1 MGGVPQFEFDG
12 KTLDFPLA
20 ISTLEKETEFQRSLR
35 VSTGGKAGS
44 VFERRLDIVSIG
56 LDNFSERAFYRKLQ
70 AWFAWAGQG
79 EEYGFALDKDEKIN
93 TTLDGAAAA
102 AQKVIPLTATAGITV
117 GNFYKVF
124 SDDFTKYEIIQV
136 DTISAGVSVTAI
148 ENLIWAY
155 ASGDFFQTEDYWP
168 MVISLDDE
176 LPVVEKA
183 FGTFEFDHE
192 FQEVK

>member
-1 MGGVPQFEFDG
+1 MGVPQFEFDG
-12 KTLDFPLA
+12 KTLDFPVA
-20 ISTLEKETEFQRSLR
+20 ISTLEKETEFTRSLQ

-44 VFERRLDIVSIG
+44 VFERRLDVVSIG
-56 LDNFSERAFYRKLQ
+56 LDNFAERAFYRRLQ

-79 EEYGFALDKDEKIN
+79 EEYGFALDKDDKIN

-102 AQKVIPLTATAGITV
+102 AQKVIPLTATAGIQV

-124 SDDFTKYEIIQV
+124 SDDNTKYEIIEV
-136 DTISAGVSVTAI
+136 DSISAGVSVTAV

-155 ASGDFFQTEDYWP
+155 ADGDFFQTEDYWP
-168 MVISLDDE
+168 KVVSLDDTF
-176 LPVVEKA
+176 PAVERA
-183 FGTFEFDHE
+183 HGTFTFDHE